1 MTLYELMTDYKNFLS
16 AVENGDIP
24 EEAIVDTLEAIE
36 GDINEKIDNIAC
48 VLKVLEAEEKA
59 IKDEVSRLE
68 ARLKV
73 KVNAKNRTKN
83 YLSEMM
89 LSMGKTEFES
99 PRNKI
104 TFRKTPG
111 KVVFDDEKKFIEWA
125 KINADGLLNYGKP
138 SVDKTAIKVALANG
152 AEIEGVR
159 IESGQSMTIK

>member
-1 MTLYELMTDYKNFLS
+1 MTLYELMTDYKNLLS
-16 AVENGDIP
+16 AIEDGDIP
-24 EEAIVDTLEAIE
+24 EEAIADTLEGIE
-36 GDINEKIDNIAC
+36 ATIDEKIDNTAC
-48 VLKVLEAEEKA
+48 MLKVLEAEEKA
-59 IKDEVSRLE
+59 IKAEEERL
-68 ARLKV
+68 AQRRKV
-73 KVNAKNRTKN
+73 KANVQNRLKN

-104 TFRKTPG
+104 SFRKTPG

-125 KINADGLLNYGKP
+125 QIHADSFLNYGKP
-138 SVDKTAIKVALANG
+138 TVDKTAIKVALANG